1 MAKRKNLSKS
11 VRFEVFK
18 RDSFKCQYC
27 GKSAPDVVL
36 EVDHIIPVSKG
47 GDNDI
52 SNLITACFDCN
63 RGKRDKKLTDKQSAK
78 LQKEELDKLNARREQ
93 LEMIAKWRKEL
104 LNLTNDA
111 IDKIIEI
118 VNEEYYLN
126 ISLTDSGRKTFSNHI
141 KKYGFDEVL
150 ESTLIAF
157 NTYSDIETA
166 LSKIDGILYM
176 RKLEEYDPEKAA
188 YVRLLS
194 LVKRRFNYFNY
205 KVAYCLIDKLYAN
218 GYDEYYFDEELITKL
233 IYSCSSWSEFKRKM
247 EAAIEKY
254 YEDLEREG
262 LLDE

>member
-93 LEMIAKWRKEL
+93 IEMIAEWRKEL

-118 VNEEYYLN
+118 VNEEYFLD

-157 NTYSDIETA
+157 NTYSDLETA
-166 LSKIDGILYM
+166 VNKIGGILYN
-176 RKLEEYDPEKAA
+176 RKTDRENPEQAMINKIVNIA
-188 YVRLLS
+188 
-194 LVKRRFNYFNY
+194 KKKFDYFNI
-205 KVAYCLIDKLYAN
+205 KKAYFIVNDT
-218 GYDEYYFDEELITKL
+218 YDLCPDLDIIAKRTL
-233 IYSCSSWSEFKRKM
+233 LCTTWSEWEESMYNLKKQF
-247 EAAIEKY
+247 
-254 YEDLEREG
+254 ED
-262 LLDE
+262 

>member
-18 RDSFKCQYC
+18 RDNFKCQYC

-93 LEMIAKWRKEL
+93 LEMIAEWRKEL
-104 LNLTNDA
+104 LNLMNES
-111 IDKIIEI
+111 IDKIVEI
-118 VNEEYYLN
+118 INQEFYLD
-126 ISLTDSGRKTFSNHI
+126 IHLTDYGRRNFSKCI
-141 KKYGFDEVL
+141 KKYGFEETL
-150 ESTLIAF
+150 NSSLIAF
-157 NTYSDIETA
+157 ERYDDIETA
-166 LSKIDGILYM
+166 LSKIDGILYN
-176 RKLEEYDPEKAA
+176 RYLEEYDPEKAA
-188 YVRLLS
+188 YHRMLS
-194 LVKRRFNYFNY
+194 LTKRKFTYFNP
-205 KVAYCLIDKLYAN
+205 KVAYCLIDKIYACTM
-218 GYDEYYFDEELITKL
+218 FEEDITRL
-233 IYSCSSWSEFKRKM
+233 IYSCKNWSEFKRRM
-247 EAAIEKY
+247 EAEIEKY
-254 YEDLEREG
+254 YEDLRREG

>member
-1 MAKRKNLSKS
+1 MTKRKNLSKS

-93 LEMIAKWRKEL
+93 LEMIAEWRKEL
-104 LNLTNDA
+104 LNLMNES
-111 IDKIIEI
+111 IDKIVEI
-118 VNEEYYLN
+118 INQEFYLD
-126 ISLTDSGRKTFSNHI
+126 IHLTDYGRRNFSTRI
-141 KKYGFDEVL
+141 KKYGFEETL
-150 ESTLIAF
+150 ESSLIAF
-157 NTYSDIETA
+157 ERYDDIETA
-166 LSKIDGILYM
+166 LSKIDGILYN
-176 RKLEEYDPEKAA
+176 RHLEEYDPEKAA
-188 YVRLLS
+188 YHRMLS
-194 LVKRRFNYFNY
+194 LAKKKFTYFNP
-205 KVAYCLIDKLYAN
+205 KVAYCLIDKIYACTM
-218 GYDEYYFDEELITKL
+218 FEEDITRL
-233 IYSCSSWSEFKRKM
+233 IYSCKNWSEFKRRM
-247 EAAIEKY
+247 EAEIEKY

>member
-1 MAKRKNLSKS
+1 MTKRKNLSKS

-63 RGKRDKKLTDKQSAK
+63 RGKRDKKLTDKQSIK
-78 LQKEELDKLNARREQ
+78 LQKEELDKLNAKREQ

-104 LNLTNDA
+104 LNLMNES
-111 IDKIIEI
+111 IDKIVEI
-118 VNEEYYLN
+118 INQEFYLD
-126 ISLTDSGRKTFSNHI
+126 IHLTDYERRNFSKRI
-141 KKYGFDEVL
+141 KKYGVKETL
-150 ESTLIAF
+150 NSSLIAF
-157 NTYSDIETA
+157 ERYDDIETA
-166 LSKIDGILYM
+166 LSKIDGILYN
-176 RKLEEYDPEKAA
+176 RRLEEYDPEKAA
-188 YVRLLS
+188 YHRILS
-194 LVKRRFNYFNY
+194 LAKRKFTYFNP
-205 KVAYCLIDKLYAN
+205 KVAYCLIDKIYACTM
-218 GYDEYYFDEELITKL
+218 FEEDITRL
-233 IYSCSSWSEFKRKM
+233 IYSCKNWSEFKRRM
-247 EAAIEKY
+247 EAEIEKY

>member
-93 LEMIAKWRKEL
+93 IEMIAEWRKEL
-104 LNLTNDA
+104 SNLMNES
-111 IDKIIEI
+111 IDKIVEI
-118 VNEEYYLN
+118 INQEFYLD
-126 ISLTDSGRKTFSNHI
+126 IHLTDYGRRNFSKRI
-141 KKYGFDEVL
+141 KKYGVKETL
-150 ESTLIAF
+150 NSSLIAF
-157 NTYSDIETA
+157 EKYDDIETA
-166 LSKIDGILYM
+166 LSKIDGILYN
-176 RKLEEYDPEKAA
+176 RHLEEYDPEKAA
-188 YVRLLS
+188 YHRMLS
-194 LVKRRFNYFNY
+194 LAKKKFTYFNP
-205 KVAYCLIDKLYAN
+205 KVAYCLIDKIYACTM
-218 GYDEYYFDEELITKL
+218 FEEDITRL
-233 IYSCSSWSEFKRKM
+233 IYSCKNWSEFKRRM
-247 EAAIEKY
+247 EAEIEKY

>member
-63 RGKRDKKLTDKQSAK
+63 RGKIDKKLTDKQSAK

-118 VNEEYYLN
+118 VNEEYCLDLH
-126 ISLTDSGRKTFSNHI
+126 LTDCGRRNFSKRI
-141 KKYGFDEVL
+141 KKYGFQETL

-157 NTYSDIETA
+157 ERYNDIETA
-166 LSKIDGILYM
+166 FSKINGILYN
-176 RKLEEYDPEKAA
+176 RKIDRENPEQAMINKIVNIA
-188 YVRLLS
+188 
-194 LVKRRFNYFNY
+194 KKKFDYFNI
-205 KVAYCLIDKLYAN
+205 KKAYFIVNDTYNLCPDLDIIAKRTL
-218 GYDEYYFDEELITKL
+218 LCTT
-233 IYSCSSWSEFKRKM
+233 WSEWKESMYNLKKQF
-247 EAAIEKY
+247 
-254 YEDLEREG
+254 ED
-262 LLDE
+262 

>member
-18 RDSFKCQYC
+18 RDSFTCQYC

-111 IDKIIEI
+111 IDRIIEI
-118 VNEEYYLN
+118 VNEEYYLD
-126 ISLTDSGRKTFSNHI
+126 IHLTDYGRRNFSKRI
-141 KKYGFDEVL
+141 KKYGFEETL
-150 ESTLIAF
+150 ESSLIAF
-157 NTYSDIETA
+157 ERYDDIETA
-166 LSKIDGILYM
+166 LSKIDGILYN
-176 RKLEEYDPEKAA
+176 RHLEEYDPEKAA
-188 YVRLLS
+188 YHRMLS
-194 LVKRRFNYFNY
+194 LAKKKFTYFNP
-205 KVAYCLIDKLYAN
+205 KVAYCLIDKIYACTM
-218 GYDEYYFDEELITKL
+218 FEEDITRL
-233 IYSCSSWSEFKRKM
+233 IYSCKNWSEFKRRM
-247 EAAIEKY
+247 EAEIEKY

>member
-93 LEMIAKWRKEL
+93 LEMIAEWRKEL
-104 LNLTNDA
+104 SNLMNES
-111 IDKIIEI
+111 IDKIVEI
-118 VNEEYYLN
+118 INQEFYLD
-126 ISLTDSGRKTFSNHI
+126 IHLTDYGRRNFSKRI
-141 KKYGFDEVL
+141 KKYGVKETL
-150 ESTLIAF
+150 NSSLIAF
-157 NTYSDIETA
+157 EKYDDIETA
-166 LSKIDGILYM
+166 LSKIDGILYN
-176 RKLEEYDPEKAA
+176 RHLEEYDPEKAA
-188 YVRLLS
+188 YHRMLS
-194 LVKRRFNYFNY
+194 LAKRKFTYFNP
-205 KVAYCLIDKLYAN
+205 KVAYCLIYKIYACTM
-218 GYDEYYFDEELITKL
+218 FEEDITRL
-233 IYSCSSWSEFKRKM
+233 IYSCKNWSEFKRRM
-247 EAAIEKY
+247 EAEIKKY

>member
-18 RDSFKCQYC
+18 RDSFTCQYC

-36 EVDHIIPVSKG
+36 EVDHIIPVAKG
-47 GDNDI
+47 GDNDL

-63 RGKRDKKLTDKQSAK
+63 RGKRDKKLTDKQSIK
-78 LQKEELDKLNARREQ
+78 LQKEELDKLNTKREQ

-118 VNEEYYLN
+118 VNEEYFLD

-157 NTYSDIETA
+157 DTYSDLETA
-166 LSKIDGILYM
+166 VNKIGGILYN
-176 RKLEEYDPEKAA
+176 RKMDKENPAA
-188 YVRLLS
+188 SELKHIVNIAR
-194 LVKRRFNYFNY
+194 KNFNYFDN
-205 KVAYCLIDKLYAN
+205 KVAYTLVNTAYKYKASLESLKEFTLECRNWSQWKDGIDRYINKYKS
-218 GYDEYYFDEELITKL
+218 ELGG
-233 IYSCSSWSEFKRKM
+233 M
-247 EAAIEKY
+247 
-254 YEDLEREG
+254 
-262 LLDE
+262 

>member
-93 LEMIAKWRKEL
+93 IEMIAEWRKEL

-118 VNEEYYLN
+118 VNEEYCLD
-126 ISLTDSGRKTFSNHI
+126 IHLTDYGRKNFSKRI
-141 KKYGFDEVL
+141 KKYGFQETL

-157 NTYSDIETA
+157 ERYNDIETA
-166 LSKIDGILYM
+166 LSKINGILYN
-176 RKLEEYDPEKAA
+176 RKIDRENPEQAMINKIVNIA
-188 YVRLLS
+188 
-194 LVKRRFNYFNY
+194 KKKFDYFNI
-205 KVAYCLIDKLYAN
+205 KKAYFIVNDT
-218 GYDEYYFDEELITKL
+218 YDLCPDLDIIAKRTL
-233 IYSCSSWSEFKRKM
+233 LCTTWSEWEESMYNLKKQF
-247 EAAIEKY
+247 
-254 YEDLEREG
+254 ED
-262 LLDE
+262 

>member
-78 LQKEELDKLNARREQ
+78 LQKEELDKLNAKREQ

-104 LNLTNDA
+104 LNLMNES
-111 IDKIIEI
+111 IDKIVEI
-118 VNEEYYLN
+118 INQEFYLD
-126 ISLTDSGRKTFSNHI
+126 IHLTDYGRRNFSKRI
-141 KKYGFDEVL
+141 KKYGVKETL

-157 NTYSDIETA
+157 EIYNDIETA
-166 LSKIDGILYM
+166 LSKINGILYN
-176 RKLEEYDPEKAA
+176 RKIDRENPEQAMINKIVNIA
-188 YVRLLS
+188 
-194 LVKRRFNYFNY
+194 KKNFDYFNI
-205 KVAYCLIDKLYAN
+205 KKAYFIVNDT
-218 GYDEYYFDEELITKL
+218 YDLCPDLDIIAKRTL
-233 IYSCSSWSEFKRKM
+233 LCTTWSEWEESMYNLKKQF
-247 EAAIEKY
+247 
-254 YEDLEREG
+254 ED
-262 LLDE
+262 

>member
-1 MAKRKNLSKS
+1 MTKRKNLSKS

-93 LEMIAKWRKEL
+93 LEMIAEWRKEL
-104 LNLTNDA
+104 LNLMNES
-111 IDKIIEI
+111 IDKIVEI
-118 VNEEYYLN
+118 INQEFYLD
-126 ISLTDSGRKTFSNHI
+126 IHLTDYGRRNFSKRI
-141 KKYGFDEVL
+141 KKYGVKETL
-150 ESTLIAF
+150 NSSLIAF
-157 NTYSDIETA
+157 EKYDDIETA
-166 LSKIDGILYM
+166 LSKIDGILYN
-176 RKLEEYDPEKAA
+176 RHLEEYDPEKAA
-188 YVRLLS
+188 YHRMLS
-194 LVKRRFNYFNY
+194 LAKRKFTYFNP
-205 KVAYCLIDKLYAN
+205 KVAYCLIDKIYACTM
-218 GYDEYYFDEELITKL
+218 FEEDIIRL
-233 IYSCSSWSEFKRKM
+233 IYSCKNWSEFKRRM
-247 EAAIEKY
+247 EAEIEKY

>member
-111 IDKIIEI
+111 IDRIIEI
-118 VNEEYYLN
+118 VNEEYYLD
-126 ISLTDSGRKTFSNHI
+126 IHLTDYGRRNFSKRI
-141 KKYGFDEVL
+141 KKYGFEETL
-150 ESTLIAF
+150 NSSLIAF
-157 NTYSDIETA
+157 ERYDDIETA
-166 LSKIDGILYM
+166 LSKIDGILYN
-176 RKLEEYDPEKAA
+176 RHLEEYDPEKAA
-188 YVRLLS
+188 YHRMLS
-194 LVKRRFNYFNY
+194 LAKRKFTYFNP
-205 KVAYCLIDKLYAN
+205 KVAYCLIDKIYACTM
-218 GYDEYYFDEELITKL
+218 FEEDITRL
-233 IYSCSSWSEFKRKM
+233 IYSCKNWSEFKRRM
-247 EAAIEKY
+247 EAEIEKY